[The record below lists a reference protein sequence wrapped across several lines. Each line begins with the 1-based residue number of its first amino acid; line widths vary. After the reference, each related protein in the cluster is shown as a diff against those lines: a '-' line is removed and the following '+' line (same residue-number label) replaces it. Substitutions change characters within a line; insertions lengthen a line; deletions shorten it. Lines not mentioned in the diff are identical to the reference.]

1 MNNFFLSTDDSD
13 NFLPKKK
20 RRSSTQDVVN
30 KIDDSISRF
39 LEYQEKSDKEVFERE
54 KEREK
59 REEEREEKRRK
70 SDQEFFLQLARVLK
84 G

>member
-1 MNNFFLSTDDSD
+1 MNNFFLSTVD
-13 NFLPKKK
+13 NERPAKKK
-20 RRSSTQDVVN
+20 KRSSTQDVVN
-30 KIDDSISRF
+30 QIDDSINRF
-39 LEYQEKSDKEVFERE
+39 LDYQEKSDKEFFERE